1 MADMAKV
8 LADLQDTVVV
18 MAGIQQRQ
26 AAVVKEHTEWLVQH
40 ERAMTEIRELGRRN
54 DEQIAALLEAGKR
67 TDARIEALVSAIG
80 EFLRKE
86 R

>member
-8 LADLQDTVVV
+8 LADLQDTAIL

-26 AAVVKEHTEWLVQH
+26 AVVKEHGQWLVQH
-40 ERAMTEIRELGRRN
+40 ERAMTEIR
-54 DEQIAALLEAGKR
+54 EQIAALLEAGKR
-67 TDARIEALVSAIG
+67 TDARIEALVGAVG
-80 EFLRKE
+80 EFLRKG

>member
-8 LADLQDTVVV
+8 LAELQETVIV

-26 AAVVKEHTEWLVQH
+26 AAIVKDHGEWLVQH
-40 ERAMTEIRELGRRN
+40 ERAMKEI
-54 DEQIAALLEAGKR
+54 LEAGRR
-67 TDARIEALVSAIG
+67 TDERIEALVSAMG
-80 EFLRKE
+80 EFLRKQ